1 MVSQIHQKLIWLK
14 SSAIQQNFSE
24 VSRMFGREERL
35 AKLYHL
41 VNFDKEV
48 KTRCEY
54 IYRIVNIRTIDVI
67 DILHIIEYISPENKE
82 GILPVAT
89 LSIAICSLPIYV
101 SQRRCARGDNF
112 LIGFININK
121 YTSASENVHLC
132 LRKSRQLG
140 HISIATGSIPSLF
153 CVISMMLTNIPSR
166 YIADKNKLVSSVL
179 MQYGTLLHQE
189 IYSHPSF

>member
-1 MVSQIHQKLIWLK
+1 
-14 SSAIQQNFSE
+14 
-24 VSRMFGREERL
+24 MFGREERL

-89 LSIAICSLPIYV
+89 LSIALYV
-101 SQRRCARGDNF
+101 LYRSMSASGVAPEVTIF
-112 LIGFININK
+112 SSALETSINIP
-121 YTSASENVHLC
+121 L
-132 LRKSRQLG
+132 
-140 HISIATGSIPSLF
+140 P
-153 CVISMMLTNIPSR
+153 
-166 YIADKNKLVSSVL
+166 
-179 MQYGTLLHQE
+179 
-189 IYSHPSF
+189 